1 VKLKLKEEPREWLKF
16 TGVMALAGAIIAFA
30 LHRKHVI
37 LREAFIASLIVLV
50 VLVAVCAVRPRWFR
64 GFYRAGMTAS
74 WHVGQVM
81 GHVLLT
87 LFFLLLVTPMG
98 LLLRLMGK
106 DLLELKRRPDAS
118 SYWRV
123 AKKPGP
129 LDRMF

>member
-1 VKLKLKEEPREWLKF
+1 MKLKLKEEPREWLKF
-16 TGVMALAGAIIAFA
+16 TGVMALAGAIVAFA

-37 LREAFIASLIVLV
+37 PREAFIATLFALV
-50 VLVAVCAVRPRWFR
+50 VALAICAVRPRWFR

-81 GHVLLT
+81 GGVLLT
-87 LFFLLLVTPMG
+87 ILFLLLVTPLG

-106 DLLELKRRPDAS
+106 DLLELKRRPDAA

-129 LDRMF
+129 LDRQF

>member
-1 VKLKLKEEPREWLKF
+1 MKLKLKEEPREWLKF
-16 TGVMALAGAIIAFA
+16 TGVMALAGAIVAFA
-30 LHRKHVI
+30 LHRRHVVS
-37 LREAFIASLIVLV
+37 REIFFGVLSSLAV
-50 VLVAVCAVRPRWFR
+50 VLAICAVRPRWFR

-81 GHVLLT
+81 GRVLLT
-87 LFFLLLVTPMG
+87 ILFLLLVTPLG

-106 DLLELKRRPDAS
+106 DLVELKRRPDAA

-123 AKKPGP
+123 ARKPGP

>member
-1 VKLKLKEEPREWLKF
+1 MKLKLKEEPREWLKF
-16 TGVMALAGAIIAFA
+16 TGVMALAGAIVAFA
-30 LHRKHVI
+30 LWRKRVI
-37 LREAFIASLIVLV
+37 PQEFFIATLIAL
-50 VLVAVCAVRPRWFR
+50 AVGLAICAVRPRWFR
-64 GFYRAGMTAS
+64 GFYRVGMTAS

-81 GHVLLT
+81 GRVLLT
-87 LFFLLLVTPMG
+87 VFFLLLVTPMG

>member
-16 TGVMALAGAIIAFA
+16 TGVMALLGAIVGFA

-37 LREAFIASLIVLV
+37 PREAFIGVLIGLA
-50 VLVAVCAVRPRWFR
+50 VALAICAMRPRWFR

-81 GHVLLT
+81 GRVMLT
-87 LFFLLLVTPMG
+87 VFFLLLVTPMG
-98 LLLRLMGK
+98 LLLRLLGK
-106 DLLELKRRPDAS
+106 DLLELKKRSDAA
-118 SYWRV
+118 SYWHV
-123 AKKPGP
+123 ARKPGP

>member
-1 VKLKLKEEPREWLKF
+1 MKLKLKEEPREWLKF
-16 TGVMALAGAIIAFA
+16 TGVMALAGAIVAFA

-37 LREAFIASLIVLV
+37 PREAFIATLIVLV
-50 VLVAVCAVRPRWFR
+50 VALAICAVRPRWFR
-64 GFYRAGMTAS
+64 GFYRSGMTAS

-81 GHVLLT
+81 GRVLLT
-87 LFFLLLVTPMG
+87 VFFLLLVTPMG

>member
-1 VKLKLKEEPREWLKF
+1 MKLKLKEEPREWLKF
-16 TGVMALAGAIIAFA
+16 TGVMALAGAIVAFA
-30 LHRKHVI
+30 LWRRHVVS
-37 LREAFIASLIVLV
+37 REVFFGVLSSLA
-50 VLVAVCAVRPRWFR
+50 VALAICAARPRWFR

-81 GHVLLT
+81 GGVLLT
-87 LFFLLLVTPMG
+87 ILFLLLVTPLG

-106 DLLELKRRPDAS
+106 DLLELKRRPDAA

-129 LDRMF
+129 LDRQF